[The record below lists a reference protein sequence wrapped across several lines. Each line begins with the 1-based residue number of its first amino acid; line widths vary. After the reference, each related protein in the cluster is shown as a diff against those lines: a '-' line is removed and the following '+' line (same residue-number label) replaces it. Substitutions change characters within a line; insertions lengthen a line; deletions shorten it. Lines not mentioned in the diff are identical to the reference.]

1 MSQRELALPPGLPE
15 SEDESRACLAP
26 AIHAIRLEPIA
37 ALERSER
44 LESELSGSKLPSGDY
59 GMKKTI
65 ALLVWSLSLARANA
79 QVPQVLGIWELDL
92 KSSVLPATFPLA
104 SETRSF
110 DLRPDGYL
118 VNLVTRKLTNG
129 HPDFIQV
136 VSKSDGKDYPQ
147 YQSIPL
153 ATLQIDGTKTPLTYS
168 ETVLDDH
175 AVNVIAKVNGQINTR
190 GVRRI
195 DADGKTMTIDVVA
208 IDPSGKE
215 TPIKLVFKRV
225 AGK

>member
-1 MSQRELALPPGLPE
+1 
-15 SEDESRACLAP
+15 
-26 AIHAIRLEPIA
+26 
-37 ALERSER
+37 
-44 LESELSGSKLPSGDY
+44 
-59 GMKKTI
+59 MKKTI
-65 ALLVWSLSLARANA
+65 SLIAGALLLATGAKA

-129 HPDFIQV
+129 RPDFIQI

-147 YQSIPL
+147 YQSVVL
-153 ATLQIDGTKTPLTYS
+153 ANFQIDGTKTPVTYS
-168 ETVLDDH
+168 ETGIDDH
-175 AVNVIAKVNGQINTR
+175 AVNVIAKLNGQINTR

-208 IDPSGKE
+208 IDQSGKE
-215 TPIKLVFKRV
+215 TPIKLVFNRV

>member
-1 MSQRELALPPGLPE
+1 
-15 SEDESRACLAP
+15 
-26 AIHAIRLEPIA
+26 
-37 ALERSER
+37 
-44 LESELSGSKLPSGDY
+44 
-59 GMKKTI
+59 MKKTI
-65 ALLVWSLSLARANA
+65 SLIAGALLLATGAKA

-92 KSSVLPATFPLA
+92 KSSVLPATSLLA
-104 SETRSF
+104 SETRSY
-110 DLRPDGYL
+110 DLRADGYL

-147 YQSIPL
+147 YQSVVL
-153 ATLQIDGTKTPLTYS
+153 ANFQIDGTKTPVTYS
-168 ETVLDDH
+168 ETVIDDH
-175 AVNVIAKVNGQINTR
+175 AVNVIAKVNGQINTK

-208 IDPSGKE
+208 IDQSGKE

-225 AGK
+225 ASK